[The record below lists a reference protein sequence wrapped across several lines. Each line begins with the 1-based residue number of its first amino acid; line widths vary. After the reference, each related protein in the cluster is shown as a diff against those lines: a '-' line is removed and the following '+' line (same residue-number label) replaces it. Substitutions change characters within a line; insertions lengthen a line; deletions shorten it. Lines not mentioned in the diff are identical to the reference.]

1 MKEIRGK
8 NEEYADANR
17 EKFKTDR
24 VLAVNIM
31 GAPGAGKTSFLLAL
45 SKTLKERGI
54 RSAVI
59 EGDLYSSIDTEK
71 FIAEFIRKKFNL
83 L

>member
-1 MKEIRGK
+1 MPEIVIMKEIRGK

-45 SKTLKERGI
+45 SKTLKE
-54 RSAVI
+54 
-59 EGDLYSSIDTEK
+59 
-71 FIAEFIRKKFNL
+71 
-83 L
+83 